1 MSTLL
6 AKGFNFKPQ
15 TCSGIQIISLQD
27 LQILYDTDICKF
39 ILFAKTKCIRYR
51 RKLSVPIDNNISSE
65 LFLVHKDETYK
76 ITHTLATFLRCIDAS
91 IFPDDDDLQN
101 DLIHLESQLEDL
113 HGLFLTRCGAFIKK
127 INSVIV
133 GVEDK
138 LQEDSCNVIEV
149 SNVTAVNDDPT
160 QLIDDLASL
169 EGCKNADVSS
179 NDNKF
184 IVGETDSYPTDYSCQ
199 MSSTKDFKG
208 SSYSANKPETSRFD
222 VDADCVDENT
232 NELMANVE
240 ENICSSDLI
249 VFDDSFIGYTNEFIS
264 VKDDLIYDS
273 FNLLDSFAD
282 EIYLA
287 NPFDSQNTFELIP
300 FSNCGSD
307 NSVDV
312 LGDVKK
318 TFTKI
323 VVIANLPIAVQIQIV
338 LNLYCFCY
346 QPILIKPQPTD
357 KPPP

>member
-1 MSTLL
+1 MTTFLT
-6 AKGFNFKPQ
+6 KGLKYKPQ
-15 TCSGIQIISLQD
+15 TCSGIQIISLQE
-27 LQILYDTDICKF
+27 LQILFDTDICKF
-39 ILFAKTKCIRYR
+39 ISYAKTKCIRYR

-65 LFLVHKDETYK
+65 LFLVYKDEAYK

-184 IVGETDSYPTDYSCQ
+184 IVGETDSYPTSYSCQ
-199 MSSTKDFKG
+199 MSSMIEIKN
-208 SSYSANKPETSRFD
+208 SSYSANKTEILPSRFD
-222 VDADCVDENT
+222 VDYDGVDENIKV
-232 NELMANVE
+232 NL
-240 ENICSSDLI
+240 CSTDLI
-249 VFDDSFIGYTNEFIS
+249 VFDDSFIGHTNELLS
-264 VKDDLIYDS
+264 VKDDSIFDS
-273 FNLLDSFAD
+273 FHMFDSVD
-282 EIYLA
+282 DKIYPT
-287 NPFDSQNTFELIP
+287 NPFESQHMFELISY
-300 FSNCGSD
+300 SNCVSD

-312 LGDVKK
+312 QEDVIE
-318 TFTKI
+318 TSAKI
-323 VVIANLPIAVQIQIV
+323 VVFAVLDVRDKINIFLFCV
-338 LNLYCFCY
+338 CY